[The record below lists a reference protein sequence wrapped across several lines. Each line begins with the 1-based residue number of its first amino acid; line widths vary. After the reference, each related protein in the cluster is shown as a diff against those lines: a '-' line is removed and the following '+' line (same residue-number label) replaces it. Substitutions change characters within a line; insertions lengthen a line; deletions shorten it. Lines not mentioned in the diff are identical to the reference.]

1 MSLGATLGV
10 VFAATAALVAAG
22 GWFWMNGRSEA
33 EDDLPPGVPLPDQGG
48 VAHDLLARLGNAMPA
63 ARKERNPYR
72 SKLAAAGYARESAL
86 PVYYGLKAGL
96 AALLAVVCALA
107 SASSSGSGFSMLAAA
122 VCGAGFGFLAP
133 DRFLKGRIAARTR
146 SLREGL
152 PAALDLMTLA
162 IEAGQGIDAALLE
175 TARGLASTH
184 PVLSREL
191 RQAHLQMRTG
201 KSREDVLQNLA
212 ARNGE
217 PEIRKLTGLLID
229 ADRYGTNLGPA
240 LRTHSKYLRTR
251 IRQHAQESARKV
263 GVKLIFP
270 VFFLIFPAVLLVTL
284 GPACIMVYNQFH
296 AMMNGIP

>member
-1 MSLGATLGV
+1 MSLGALLAV
-10 VFAATAALVAAG
+10 VFAVTAALVVAG
-22 GWFWMNGRSEA
+22 GWFWLKGSAQA
-33 EDDLPPGVPLPDQGG
+33 EEEPPPSVPLPDEGG
-48 VAHDLLARLGNAMPA
+48 VAHDLLQRLGNAMPA
-63 ARKERNPYR
+63 ARKARNPYR
-72 SKLAAAGYARESAL
+72 SKLAAAGYVRESAL
-86 PVYYGLKAGL
+86 PVYYGLKVGL
-96 AALLAVVCALA
+96 AALLALICALA

-133 DRFLKGRIAARTR
+133 DRFLKGRVTARTR
-146 SLREGL
+146 HLREGL
-152 PAALDLMTLA
+152 PAGLDLMTLA

-184 PVLSREL
+184 PVLSGEL

-201 KSREDVLQNLA
+201 KSREEVLQDLG

-217 PEIRKLTGLLID
+217 PELRKLAGLLID

-296 AMMNGIP
+296 AMLNSIP